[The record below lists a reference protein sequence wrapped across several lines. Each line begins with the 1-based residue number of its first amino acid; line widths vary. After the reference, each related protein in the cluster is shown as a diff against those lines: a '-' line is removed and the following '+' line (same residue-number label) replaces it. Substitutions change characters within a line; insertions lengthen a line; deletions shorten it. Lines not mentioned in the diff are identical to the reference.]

1 MAQLEL
7 RDAKERER
15 ALTAEEYEVKRG
27 VVDEFKKWA
36 VLEEIFLRQKTREL
50 WLKEEDKSTRFF
62 HKMANTRRRRN
73 ILDKLRVNGVLLVG
87 EDNIKDGVANAF
99 FQMILSEV
107 GKWRPSIDGLV
118 FNSLLFAGSTALEFY
133 FSEEEVFAALSSLCG
148 DKALGSDGFTLA
160 FWQGCWEVV
169 KSEVMGFFGEFYEP
183 GSFERS
189 LNATFLVLVPKKGKR
204 VGGAEHLKNFRPIS
218 LVRGLYKLLAKVLT
232 NRLKRM
238 VGTLVSDFQHAFVEG
253 RQILNVVLIANE
265 PLILDLKTI

>member
-1 MAQLEL
+1 
-7 RDAKERER
+7 
-15 ALTAEEYEVKRG
+15 
-27 VVDEFKKWA
+27 
-36 VLEEIFLRQKTREL
+36 
-50 WLKEEDKSTRFF
+50 
-62 HKMANTRRRRN
+62 MANTRRRRN

-118 FNSLLFAGSTALEFY
+118 FNSLLFASSTALEFY

-218 LVRGLYKLLAKVLT
+218 LMVYLYSTFLHLGKWHSFRAKDGGFIEGFLVKGMMWEWRSPIYSRSPNLTSNNSTAVGFDERMLLH
-232 NRLKRM
+232 
-238 VGTLVSDFQHAFVEG
+238 S
-253 RQILNVVLIANE
+253 E
-265 PLILDLKTI
+265 PLSKTALFFKAIFPIPKPHHSLACTLDPNL